1 MPLRKGLTRDNP
13 VLVLTPAAAGLSIIA
28 HVVAGGYVWF
38 LAPIA
43 LIAASI
49 YSSMQRGTDVSGVEL
64 VRVSL
69 RKGQEQRL
77 ASIISSRSQSEAV
90 TYMVVN
96 LVESGR
102 SSVIV
107 ALASRDE
114 DKLRLEVEIFKALVT
129 SLIPGASIEH
139 VGSKKIMEAVA
150 TVINDRELLYASE
163 GTGPVIAYN
172 DSVSDAIELGSR
184 LDGLGKA
191 VITLEDVKGHIGVF
205 GSTGSGKSTT
215 LSIIAEGA
223 SRLGLYTVILDW
235 TGEYSGILS
244 RRGVEHTVVDPLS
257 SRFSLNPFKLGL
269 DTSIIV
275 NIISGALSLTE
286 PQEYML
292 LKVVKDRR
300 ISSIEE
306 LEAIIEALPEESKWD
321 REVKKGLLRKV
332 GPLTLASDS
341 RLFSG
346 EPEEPD
352 GSLVVVDA
360 NRISNAYARRLYV
373 MLYLAMVF
381 YNPGRE
387 RLIIIDEAHNVI
399 GETSILL
406 QMLAESR
413 KYGAYIALATQSPA
427 SIDNRVLL
435 NTNTKIVHALRSNR
449 DREIIAESLG
459 LSSHESE
466 MLARLQPGEAIL
478 FAPSIGF
485 PVPVSIYRREPT

>member
-1 MPLRKGLTRDNP
+1 MPLGKGLARGNP
-13 VLVLTPAAAGLSIIA
+13 ILVLTPAVAGLSIIA

-43 LIAASI
+43 LITASV
-49 YSSMQRGTDVSGVEL
+49 YNSMQRGTDSSSIEL
-64 VRVSL
+64 IRVSL
-69 RKGQEQRL
+69 KRGQEQRL
-77 ASIISSRSQSEAV
+77 ASIISSRSQSETV
-90 TYMVVN
+90 TYIIVN
-96 LVESGR
+96 LLESGR
-102 SSVIV
+102 SSIIV
-107 ALASRDE
+107 AIASRDK
-114 DKLRLEVEIFKALVT
+114 DKLRLEAEIFKALAT
-129 SLIPGASIEH
+129 SLIPGISIER
-139 VGSKKIMEAVA
+139 VESRRILEAVA
-150 TVINDRELLYASE
+150 MIINDREALYTNE
-163 GTGPVIAYN
+163 GTSPVIVHN
-172 DSVSDAIELGSR
+172 NSTSDGIELGSR

-223 SRLGLYTVILDW
+223 SKLGLYTVILDW

-269 DTSIIV
+269 DTSIIS
-275 NIISGALSLTE
+275 NIISGALSLSE

-292 LKVVKDRR
+292 LKVVKDRK

-321 REVKKGLLRKV
+321 REVKRGLLRKI
-332 GPLTLASDS
+332 GPLTLTSDS

-346 EPEEPD
+346 EPEEPE

-360 NRISNAYARRLYV
+360 NRISNVYARRLYL

-387 RLIIIDEAHNVI
+387 RLIIIDEAHNII
-399 GETSILL
+399 GENSILL

-466 MLARLQPGEAIL
+466 MLARLPPGEAIL